1 MKRMILVLLAAA
13 VLLCGCSLFGSDDS
27 GSSAP
32 DSSSA
37 PSSSSVPDS
46 SQPEDSSQAQDSSQA
61 SGSIPAGDST
71 PTSGDQSAAVQDV
84 SGWIGSYA
92 MQPGSAGQVTLV
104 ITAGSTEGSI
114 HFVLDA
120 KGLTYQGDALVYA
133 EQDAL
138 CKELGNLTLHLERSG
153 ITVTEGEKLNSSAN
167 FSGYYEK

>member
-32 DSSSA
+32 DSSSV

-46 SQPEDSSQAQDSSQA
+46 SQPEDS
-61 SGSIPAGDST
+61 
-71 PTSGDQSAAVQDV
+71 SGDQSAAVQDV